1 LTSLSLPG
9 ASNRVAFRSDA
20 TGRARFHAGL
30 AESSGPNRKQ
40 RAHAG
45 LDEAALKEEHN
56 FPYSE
61 AFFSCDVHHIQR
73 FEPDLSSQHP
83 NAINR
88 RVATPRITTM
98 TSSARFFAIQAIL
111 VSAALTM
118 TAGLASAADNTLSK
132 NMIIEKLKGAPVT
145 RSLSADPKKQEET
158 TFINSLRN
166 RQTRSLSM
174 DERNQLENLTLSKPQ
189 IDMEIKFDYNSAS
202 ISQSSMPAVQ
212 QLGEALSDPKLQ
224 GSTFVVS
231 GHTDAIGG
239 EAFNQD
245 LSERRADTIKKY
257 LVDNYH
263 IAAGDLVTVGY
274 GKSHL
279 KDPAHPD
286 AAVNRRV
293 QVVNTETQNT
303 ASK

>member
-1 LTSLSLPG
+1 
-9 ASNRVAFRSDA
+9 
-20 TGRARFHAGL
+20 
-30 AESSGPNRKQ
+30 
-40 RAHAG
+40 
-45 LDEAALKEEHN
+45 
-56 FPYSE
+56 
-61 AFFSCDVHHIQR
+61 
-73 FEPDLSSQHP
+73 
-83 NAINR
+83 
-88 RVATPRITTM
+88 M
-98 TSSARFFAIQAIL
+98 TSAVRLFGIQAIL
-111 VSAALTM
+111 VSATLSM
-118 TAGLASAADNTLSK
+118 TAGLAFAADNTLSK
-132 NMIIEKLKGAPVT
+132 NVIIDKLKGEPVT
-145 RSLSADPKKQEET
+145 RSLSVDPKKQEET

-174 DERNQLENLTLSKPQ
+174 DERSQLESMTLTKPQ
-189 IDMEIKFDYNSAS
+189 VDMEIKFDFNSAS
-202 ISQSSMPAVQ
+202 ISQASVPAVQ

-224 GSTFVVS
+224 GLTFIVS
-231 GHTDAIGG
+231 GHTDAVGG

-274 GKSHL
+274 GKTHL
-279 KDPAHPD
+279 KDPDHPD

>member
-1 LTSLSLPG
+1 
-9 ASNRVAFRSDA
+9 
-20 TGRARFHAGL
+20 
-30 AESSGPNRKQ
+30 
-40 RAHAG
+40 
-45 LDEAALKEEHN
+45 
-56 FPYSE
+56 
-61 AFFSCDVHHIQR
+61 
-73 FEPDLSSQHP
+73 
-83 NAINR
+83 
-88 RVATPRITTM
+88 M
-98 TSSARFFAIQAIL
+98 TSAVRLFGIQAIL
-111 VSAALTM
+111 VSATLSM
-118 TAGLASAADNTLSK
+118 TAGLAFAADNTLSK
-132 NMIIEKLKGAPVT
+132 NVIIDKLKGEPVT
-145 RSLSADPKKQEET
+145 RSLSVDPKKQEET

-174 DERNQLENLTLSKPQ
+174 DERNQLESMTLTKPQ
-189 IDMEIKFDYNSAS
+189 VDMEIKFDFNSAS
-202 ISQSSMPAVQ
+202 ISQASVPAVQ

-224 GSTFVVS
+224 GSTFIVS
-231 GHTDAIGG
+231 GHTDAVGG

-274 GKSHL
+274 GKTHL
-279 KDPAHPD
+279 KDPDHPD

>member
-1 LTSLSLPG
+1 
-9 ASNRVAFRSDA
+9 
-20 TGRARFHAGL
+20 
-30 AESSGPNRKQ
+30 
-40 RAHAG
+40 
-45 LDEAALKEEHN
+45 
-56 FPYSE
+56 
-61 AFFSCDVHHIQR
+61 
-73 FEPDLSSQHP
+73 
-83 NAINR
+83 
-88 RVATPRITTM
+88 M
-98 TSSARFFAIQAIL
+98 TSAVRLFGIQAIL
-111 VSAALTM
+111 VSATLSM
-118 TAGLASAADNTLSK
+118 TAGLAFAADNTLSK
-132 NMIIEKLKGAPVT
+132 NVIIDKLKGEPVT
-145 RSLSADPKKQEET
+145 RSLSVDPKKQAET

-174 DERNQLENLTLSKPQ
+174 DERNQLESMTLTKPQ
-189 IDMEIKFDYNSAS
+189 VDMEIKFDFNSAS

-212 QLGEALSDPKLQ
+212 QLGEALSDAKLQ
-224 GSTFVVS
+224 GSTFIVS
-231 GHTDAIGG
+231 GHTDAVGG

-274 GKSHL
+274 GKTHL
-279 KDPAHPD
+279 KDPDHPD

>member
-1 LTSLSLPG
+1 
-9 ASNRVAFRSDA
+9 
-20 TGRARFHAGL
+20 
-30 AESSGPNRKQ
+30 
-40 RAHAG
+40 
-45 LDEAALKEEHN
+45 
-56 FPYSE
+56 
-61 AFFSCDVHHIQR
+61 
-73 FEPDLSSQHP
+73 
-83 NAINR
+83 
-88 RVATPRITTM
+88 M
-98 TSSARFFAIQAIL
+98 TSAVRLFGIQVIL
-111 VSAALTM
+111 VSATLSM
-118 TAGLASAADNTLSK
+118 TAGLAFAADNTLSK
-132 NMIIEKLKGAPVT
+132 NVIIDKLKAEPVT
-145 RSLSADPKKQEET
+145 RSLSVDPKKQEET

-174 DERNQLENLTLSKPQ
+174 DERNQLESMTLTKPQ
-189 IDMEIKFDYNSAS
+189 VDMEIKFDFNSAS

-212 QLGEALSDPKLQ
+212 QLGEALSDAKLQ
-224 GSTFVVS
+224 GSTFIVS
-231 GHTDAIGG
+231 GHTDAVGG

-274 GKSHL
+274 GKTHL
-279 KDPAHPD
+279 KDPDHPD

>member
-1 LTSLSLPG
+1 
-9 ASNRVAFRSDA
+9 
-20 TGRARFHAGL
+20 
-30 AESSGPNRKQ
+30 
-40 RAHAG
+40 
-45 LDEAALKEEHN
+45 
-56 FPYSE
+56 
-61 AFFSCDVHHIQR
+61 
-73 FEPDLSSQHP
+73 
-83 NAINR
+83 
-88 RVATPRITTM
+88 M
-98 TSSARFFAIQAIL
+98 TSAVRLFGIQAIL
-111 VSAALTM
+111 VSATLSM
-118 TAGLASAADNTLSK
+118 TAGLAFAADNTLSK
-132 NMIIEKLKGAPVT
+132 NVIIDKLKGEPVT
-145 RSLSADPKKQEET
+145 RSLSVDPKKQEET

-174 DERNQLENLTLSKPQ
+174 DERNQLESMTLTKPQ
-189 IDMEIKFDYNSAS
+189 VDMEIKFDFNSAS

-212 QLGEALSDPKLQ
+212 QLGEALSDAKLQ
-224 GSTFVVS
+224 GSTFIVS
-231 GHTDAIGG
+231 GHTDAVGG

-274 GKSHL
+274 GKTHL
-279 KDPAHPD
+279 KDPDHPD